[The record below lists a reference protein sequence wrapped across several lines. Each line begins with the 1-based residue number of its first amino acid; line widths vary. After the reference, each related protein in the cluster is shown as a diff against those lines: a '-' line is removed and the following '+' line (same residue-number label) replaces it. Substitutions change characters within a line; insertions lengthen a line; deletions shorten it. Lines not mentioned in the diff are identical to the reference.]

1 MDKNDNYQ
9 SKIVYE
15 VLYGEKV
22 VDKQLKEKREINVL
36 SVGLYMSGVV
46 DMFG

>member
-15 VLYGEKV
+15 VLYCEKV
-22 VDKQLKEKREINVL
+22 VDNQKKEKREINVL
-36 SVGLYMSGVV
+36 SVGL
-46 DMFG
+46 